1 MEHTHNGFYEELDE
15 LQKMVQMILDSL
27 RIFVSVFAIFMGIN
41 LVHMIFY
48 MDIVQRLRHC
58 FIKNMDILF
67 TRSRKRTEI
76 IFIVSA
82 PLSGTG

>member
-1 MEHTHNGFYEELDE
+1 MKNWMGYK
-15 LQKMVQMILDSL
+15 KMVQMILDSL
-27 RIFVSVFAIFMGIN
+27 RIFVSVFAIFMGIH
-41 LVHMIFY
+41 LVHMILY